1 MGRAVAAMAVV
12 FFHADGVAGQF
23 HGPDFAWMYFGQLG
37 VDFFFVLSGFII
49 FFAHRDDIGRAPAAK
64 GYLLKRFIRLYPV
77 LWLVVLA
84 YGIPAVAF
92 GGHNAAGASLPDSL
106 LLYPSLAPTLP
117 TVVWTLRHEILF
129 YAGFAVLIVN
139 RRAGIALF
147 AVWAAAVLAQLVLIS
162 AGHPLTGAAS
172 LILSTY
178 QVDFIFGACVAHFY
192 CKNMFRIGLPA
203 MLVSLAMVAPSL
215 WMIRNYQGGGTA
227 YTSVTSAWTTLV
239 LGAGFAGLLLD
250 LLSLEG
256 RKFPPPLVLIGNA
269 SYSIYLVHTP
279 ANVILQRIAARFPT
293 ALLSVGAGQAFLI
306 AGGVTIGVAVH
317 LLVEK
322 PLVNGLRKML
332 LEKRKDPALHFR
344 LGEHPTVA
352 E

>member
-1 MGRAVAAMAVV
+1 MAAMAVV